1 MSDSRN
7 KSQKNKNKLEKK
19 MSDSLANLEQFTE
32 TLAENIDFDSFDV
45 LSITRVDTEQPYTRR
60 FSHPKAQRRA
70 WRLATETLRDLPR
83 IFRRYKLN

>member
-1 MSDSRN
+1 
-7 KSQKNKNKLEKK
+7 

-60 FSHPKAQRRA
+60 FSHPKAQIRA
-70 WRLATETLRDLPR
+70 WRLAAETLRDLPR